1 MTAFAVGVTEF
12 NIWVDM
18 ELRALG
24 QLVLPRMHISTIL
37 TPLALLATVAAREPA
52 PLPRVPILE
61 YHLITDHESRW
72 SVEREHFRRT
82 LQLLYD
88 RGYRPVTVAQ
98 LIDHAIDLPAGQRP
112 VVFTFDD
119 ASPSQF
125 RYVEHDGQ
133 LSIDSTSA
141 IGVWLAFHAAHPDW
155 ANRATFCVLPAAS
168 AGHAF
173 FGDHGVE
180 GQATAWRFKKLQF
193 LAAQGFELCDHTLW
207 HANLG
212 KYSDAVVQEQI
223 ARGQLAIDS
232 AVPGYHVRTFAL
244 PLGIWPKNR
253 ALAHDGVWRDPATGH
268 DVRYHFDAVL
278 EVAGGP
284 ARNPSDPAFDPLH
297 LPRVEVYGDAVERMV
312 EALDHTRVTTICRVG
327 GNSAC

>member
-1 MTAFAVGVTEF
+1 MRITLIA
-12 NIWVDM
+12 
-18 ELRALG
+18 
-24 QLVLPRMHISTIL
+24 
-37 TPLALLATVAAREPA
+37 ALLALA
-52 PLPRVPILE
+52 PGQRVPILE
-61 YHLITDHESRW
+61 YHLIGDADSRW
-72 SVEREHFRRT
+72 TVERQHFRRD

-98 LIDHAIDLPAGQRP
+98 LIDRDVHLAAGQRP

-125 RYVEHDGQ
+125 RYLEKNGQ
-133 LSIDSTSA
+133 LVVDPTSA
-141 IGVWLAFHAAHPDW
+141 VGIWLDFHAAHPDW
-155 ANRATFCVLPAAS
+155 ANRATFCVLPGAS

-173 FGDHGVE
+173 FGDRGIE
-180 GQATAWRFKKLQF
+180 GQQSAWRFKKLQF
-193 LAAQGFELCDHTLW
+193 LVAQGFELCDHTLW

-244 PLGIWPKNR
+244 PLGVWPKDR
-253 ALAHDGVWRDPATGH
+253 ALARAGSWRDPKTGR
-268 DVRYHFDAVL
+268 VVSYRFDAIL

-284 ARNPSDPAFDPLH
+284 APSPDDPAFDPLR
-297 LPRVEVYGDAVERMV
+297 LPRVEVFSNALERLL
-312 EALDHTRVTTICRVG
+312 AAADH
-327 GNSAC
+327 SH